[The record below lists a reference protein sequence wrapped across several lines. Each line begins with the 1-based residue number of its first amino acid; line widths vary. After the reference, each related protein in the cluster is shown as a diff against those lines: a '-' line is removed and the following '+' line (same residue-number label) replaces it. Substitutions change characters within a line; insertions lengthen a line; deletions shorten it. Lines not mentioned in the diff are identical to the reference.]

1 MNAYII
7 AGFRSAVGKAPR
19 GKFRFTRPDDL
30 AANVIK
36 HLMASVPNLAPEQVD
51 DVIVGNAT
59 PEAEQGLNKLTVQM
73 GRVRWHGK
81 APGRIQADRDRL
93 LAATGL
99 INLRRTATALTL
111 ELALQGGLA
120 II

>member
-30 AANVIK
+30 AAHVIK
-36 HLMASVPNLAPEQVD
+36 HLMASVPNLAPDQVD

-59 PEAEQGLNKLTVQM
+59 PEAEQGLNIGRTISLMGLNEEKVPGMTVNRYCSS
-73 GRVRWHGK
+73 GSET
-81 APGRIQADRDRL
+81 I
-93 LAATGL
+93 
-99 INLRRTATALTL
+99 
-111 ELALQGGLA
+111 A
-120 II
+120 IASAKIHSG